1 MPSIHKK
8 TKWNGPLGDVFRRR
22 QSQVMKKSK
31 CWLKSTRNKYNNSIS
46 KYNAFKHGK
55 YTDVHKMLGGDFE
68 EYKVLV
74 NTLRKG
80 LEDAMTIYQLQQ
92 KENIND
98 NDIKKVEEVIKEYV

>member
-55 YTDVHKMLGGDFE
+55 YTDVYKMLGGDFE

-74 NTLRKG
+74 DTLRRG
-80 LEDAMTIYQLQQ
+80 LEDAMTVYQLRC
-92 KENIND
+92 KED
-98 NDIKKVEEVIKEYV
+98 LSESDIKEVENLCVEYT